1 MPDRSQDSHISI
13 RIPSAIVDR
22 LAAVEKAVSAD
33 SDVNATGVTLG
44 RSAIVRLAVVRGLE
58 VLERKYKLTP
68 PRERRG

>member
-1 MPDRSQDSHISI
+1 M
-13 RIPSAIVDR
+13 
-22 LAAVEKAVSAD
+22 SAD